1 VTADL
6 AALRERIAGI
16 TARPRD
22 DSGLAT
28 RFPSLAGGGHG
39 PKVPSPSGGG
49 QGGGSGRLPSNCIEE
64 ATPFGPVAVR
74 REWFPDDGSQEVGAL
89 ATCLGF
95 APDDLRRP
103 LFLDTETTGLSGGT
117 GTVAFLIGLAWRE
130 GEGLALAQ
138 YFLRDFDQE
147 QALLWAVGECISQ
160 AGVLV
165 SYNGRSFDWPLLQT
179 RLVMRRARWSTPP
192 HLDLLT
198 LARRIFRPRLPD
210 CALQTI
216 EQSVLDLHRADDLP
230 GTLIPS
236 RYVAW
241 LRQGDPRA
249 LDPVFLHNQQDVL
262 SMVVLLARFE
272 TLLAASD
279 EMHPLDRFGRARF
292 LESRG
297 FHVEAIREYQQL
309 WREHKVGGALRATRG
324 ALGLRLAR
332 MLRRQDRWQEARAVL
347 EECWQTQAYPYPVA
361 IELAKLLE
369 HQAKDLA
376 AARRIVSD
384 ALRLLAIAVV
394 SNGQWQADLERRQ
407 QRLDR
412 RLGRDDGRAFA
423 LTG

>member
-1 VTADL
+1 MTADL
-6 AALRERIAGI
+6 VALRERIAAI
-16 TARPRD
+16 TARPRTAF
-22 DSGLAT
+22 SSPA
-28 RFPSLAGGGHG
+28 FPSPARGGGQ
-39 PKVPSPSGGG
+39 GGG
-49 QGGGSGRLPSNCIEE
+49 IQGGGSGRLPPNCIQE
-64 ATPFGPVAVR
+64 ATPYGPVAVR
-74 REWFPDDGSQEVGAL
+74 REWFPDDGSQDVAAL
-89 ATCLGF
+89 STCLGF
-95 APDDLRRP
+95 APDELRRP

-117 GTVAFLIGLAWRE
+117 GTVAFLVGLAWRE

-138 YFLRDFDQE
+138 YFLCDFDQE
-147 QALLWAVGECISQ
+147 QALLWAVGQCISL

-179 RLVMRRARWSTPP
+179 RLVLRRAKWPSPP

-230 GTLIPS
+230 GSLIPS
-236 RYVAW
+236 RYFAW
-241 LRQGDPRA
+241 LRQGDPRV

-262 SMVVLLARFE
+262 SMALLLARFE
-272 TLLAASD
+272 TLLGGSD

-292 LESRG
+292 LEARG
-297 FHVEAIREYQQL
+297 FQIEAIGEYRQL
-309 WREHKVGGALRATRG
+309 WREHQVGGALRATRG

-332 MLRRQDRWQEARAVL
+332 LLRRQGRWEEARAVL
-347 EECWQTQAYPYPVA
+347 EECWHTQTYPYPAA

-369 HQAKDLA
+369 HQARDLA

-384 ALRLLAIAVV
+384 ALRLLAVAVV
-394 SNGQWQADLERRQ
+394 SNAQWRMDLERRQ
-407 QRLDR
+407 LRLER
-412 RLGRDDGRAFA
+412 RLGRDDARAFA

>member
-6 AALRERIAGI
+6 VALRERIAAI
-16 TARPRD
+16 TARPRTAF
-22 DSGLAT
+22 SSPA
-28 RFPSLAGGGHG
+28 FPSPARGGGQ
-39 PKVPSPSGGG
+39 GGG
-49 QGGGSGRLPSNCIEE
+49 IQGGGSGRLPPNCIQE
-64 ATPFGPVAVR
+64 ATPYGPVAVR
-74 REWFPDDGSQEVGAL
+74 REWFPDDGSQDVAAL
-89 ATCLGF
+89 STCLGF
-95 APDDLRRP
+95 APDELRRP

-117 GTVAFLIGLAWRE
+117 GTVAFLVGLAWRE

-138 YFLRDFDQE
+138 YFLCDFDQE
-147 QALLWAVGECISQ
+147 QALLWAVGQCISL

-179 RLVMRRARWSTPP
+179 RLVLRRAKWPSPP

-230 GTLIPS
+230 GSLIPS
-236 RYVAW
+236 RYFAW
-241 LRQGDPRA
+241 LRQGDPRV

-262 SMVVLLARFE
+262 SMALLLARFE
-272 TLLAASD
+272 TLLGGSD

-292 LESRG
+292 LEARG
-297 FHVEAIREYQQL
+297 FQLEAIREYRQL
-309 WREHKVGGALRATRG
+309 WREHQVGGALRATRG

-332 MLRRQDRWQEARAVL
+332 LLRRQGRWEEARAVL
-347 EECWQTQAYPYPVA
+347 EECWHTQTYPYPAA

-369 HQAKDLA
+369 HQARDLS
-376 AARRIVSD
+376 AARQIVSD
-384 ALRLLAIAVV
+384 ALRLLAVAVV
-394 SNGQWQADLERRQ
+394 SNAQWRMDLERRQ
-407 QRLDR
+407 QRLER
-412 RLGRDDGRAFA
+412 RLGRDDVRAFA